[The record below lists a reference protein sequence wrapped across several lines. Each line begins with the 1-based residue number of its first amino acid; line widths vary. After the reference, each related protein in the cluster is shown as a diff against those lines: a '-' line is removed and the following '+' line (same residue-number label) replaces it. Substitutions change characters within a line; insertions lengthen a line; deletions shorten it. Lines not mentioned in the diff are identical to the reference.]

1 MWVHMVC
8 ASGTA
13 GTIAG
18 ADRRLL
24 CHGLG
29 VDPATDHP
37 VTVRHALEAAGL
49 DPVKSA
55 RRLVTLPPAVARDD
69 LAAVLR
75 GFSIGHHRCPDPE
88 ARARAALADAGADI
102 VDHPFADPR
111 IGLAGAALLTLSA
124 LVLIA
129 L

>member
-1 MWVHMVC
+1 MVC

-13 GTIAG
+13 GAIAD

-24 CHGLG
+24 RHGLG

-49 DPVKSA
+49 DPFKSA
-55 RRLVTLPPAVARDD
+55 RRLVTLPPPVALDD

-75 GFSIGHHRCPDPE
+75 GFAIAGHRCPDPE
-88 ARARAALADAGADI
+88 GHARAALSDAGAE
-102 VDHPFADPR
+102 VVPHPFADPR
-111 IGLAGAALLTLSA
+111 IGITGAALLALSA
-124 LVLIA
+124 LVLLA